1 MGRAWAGQAQPL
13 QPRGR
18 GPAESCWGS
27 EEKAACPDVG
37 ELLAWMGTW
46 GTDLPRTPLRC
57 PLPARRR
64 RLGVRTVSLAGTLVW
79 GPAGQEGRGGGTDPV
94 RPPAPSPILLL
105 TRGGG
110 ACAVRRHTACWSWT
124 PSCRASLGPGV
135 LCHPEVLGG
144 LPRPSPRLLVPAGCW
159 VRLCRAARW
168 AGSALVLAGWSFQ
181 PACAMWAA
189 RPRRCRAVRARVV
202 LGGAGNPLIRGQE
215 TESRG

>member
-1 MGRAWAGQAQPL
+1 MGRAWTGQAQPL

-64 RLGVRTVSLAGTLVW
+64 MLGVRTVSLAGTLVW
-79 GPAGQEGRGGGTDPV
+79 GPVGQEGRGGGTDPV

-105 TRGGG
+105 TRGGP
-110 ACAVRRHTACWSWT
+110 ALSDATRPA
-124 PSCRASLGPGV
+124 GPGRRPAEPRWALASSATQRCWV
-135 LCHPEVLGG
+135 GFPGPAHGSWFLQGAGCGYAGPPGG
-144 LPRPSPRLLVPAGCW
+144 LARPSSWQDGPSSRR
-159 VRLCRAARW
+159 VRC
-168 AGSALVLAGWSFQ
+168 G
-181 PACAMWAA
+181 
-189 RPRRCRAVRARVV
+189 RRGH
-202 LGGAGNPLIRGQE
+202 GGAGRCVHVWCWGVPVIP
-215 TESRG
+215 

>member
-79 GPAGQEGRGGGTDPV
+79 GPVGQEGRGGGTDPV

-105 TRGGG
+105 TRGGLRCQTPHGLLVLDAVLPSLAGPWRPLPPRGAGCASQAQLTTPGSCRVLGAAMPGRPVGWLGPRPGRMVLPAGVCDVGGEATEVPGG
-110 ACAVRRHTACWSWT
+110 ACTC
-124 PSCRASLGPGV
+124 
-135 LCHPEVLGG
+135 
-144 LPRPSPRLLVPAGCW
+144 
-159 VRLCRAARW
+159 
-168 AGSALVLAGWSFQ
+168 
-181 PACAMWAA
+181 
-189 RPRRCRAVRARVV
+189 
-202 LGGAGNPLIRGQE
+202 GAGGCR
-215 TESRG
+215 